1 VSLALIG
8 AGLLMGLAG
17 SPHCALMCGAPCAAV
32 VRSCGGDRPARALW
46 AWHLGRVFAYA
57 AAGAISAASVG
68 FVAQWSGASALL
80 RPVWTMLEA
89 AVLITG
95 LMLLWSGR
103 MPRWIDAT
111 AHQLGHVVRLPAPLS
126 RREGVEGVANA
137 GPRRA
142 GLIGLAWVGMPCG
155 LLWGALAVA
164 VLADGA
170 LQGAAVMASF
180 ALGSAIGLVGA
191 PWLWARLLR
200 LPHAGA
206 LRLAGALLAGG
217 SAWALGQGFDA
228 ASAWCVT
235 A

>member
-1 VSLALIG
+1 VSVALIG

-32 VRSCGGDRPARALW
+32 VRSCGGERPARALW
-46 AWHLGRVFAYA
+46 AWHLGRVLAYA

-68 FVAQWSGASALL
+68 FVAQWSGASAVL

-95 LMLLWSGR
+95 LMLLWQGR
-103 MPRWIDAT
+103 LPRWVDAT
-111 AHQLGHVVRLPAPLS
+111 AQNVGRVVRMQGPVS
-126 RREGVEGVANA
+126 RRNGGGGGGGGGV
-137 GPRRA
+137 RRA

-155 LLWGALAVA
+155 LLWGALAVS

-180 ALGSAIGLVGA
+180 ALGSAIGLLGA
-191 PWLWARLLR
+191 PWLWMRLAR

-217 SAWALGQGFDA
+217 SAWALGHGFEA
-228 ASAWCVT
+228 ASAWCVS